1 MNRQRR
7 DILSRILE
15 RIREMQPSLSE
26 DMAVEIEKQI
36 RHEYSGSEVYIQ
48 KNAPAAR
55 RQKLKR
61 MFHGDNIDEVAE
73 SLGVSRRTIYRDL
86 KRRSD

>member
-1 MNRQRR
+1 MNKKQL

-15 RIREMQPSLSE
+15 RIREMQPSLTE
-26 DMAVEIEKQI
+26 DMALEIEKQI
-36 RHEYSGSEVYIQ
+36 RQEYSGSEVYIQ

-55 RQKLKR
+55 VQKLKR
-61 MFHGDNIDEVAE
+61 MFHGDNVDEVAE

-86 KRRSD
+86 KRKL